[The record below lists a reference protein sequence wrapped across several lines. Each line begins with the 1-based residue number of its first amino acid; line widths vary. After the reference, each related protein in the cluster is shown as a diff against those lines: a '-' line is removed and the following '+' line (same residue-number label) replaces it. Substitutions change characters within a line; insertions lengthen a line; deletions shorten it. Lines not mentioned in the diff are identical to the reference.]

1 MIKTNNTYFKCININ
16 WIYTSHYNKQNKMYT
31 LITRSLIWGNVCSR
45 TSGRMYFYYAKLY
58 MTRRCVLTID
68 FICLHDCINIGL
80 GLWCLTP
87 LSTIFQFYWL
97 RKLQYPEKTTN
108 LSRVTDKLYH
118 IMLYLV
124 CLAMSGIQTHNFS
137 SDRDWLHRK
146 LYCLL

>member
-87 LSTIFQFYWL
+87 LSTIFQLYRSVLLVEETAAPRENHQPVSSHW
-97 RKLQYPEKTTN
+97 QT
-108 LSRVTDKLYH
+108 LS
-118 IMLYLV
+118 
-124 CLAMSGIQTHNFS
+124 HNAVFS
-137 SDRDWLHRK
+137 MPCDEWDSNSQL
-146 LYCLL
+146 